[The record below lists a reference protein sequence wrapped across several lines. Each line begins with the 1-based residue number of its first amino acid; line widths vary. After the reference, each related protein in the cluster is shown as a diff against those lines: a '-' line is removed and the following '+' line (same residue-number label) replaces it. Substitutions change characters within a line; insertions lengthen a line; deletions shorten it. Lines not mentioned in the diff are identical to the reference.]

1 MNANDHLCIHDPRSN
16 GGCACEYDR
25 DARGIKQNKTCPGRT
40 EDCSCDNCHYGRDE
54 LAQELLKALGE
65 IQVLSAS
72 LVTEGGRSV
81 TQALESAPIE
91 VAIALS
97 LYAYNVRPGVRAQK
111 LYDHFQGDCAELDDL
126 FHTTNARAA
135 YAATEFAYPTAK
147 LYVQHALDRYG
158 QEARDR
164 VAQNEEYADQP
175 LPGHVRPV

>member
-1 MNANDHLCIHDPRSN
+1 MNATDHLCIHDPRSN

-40 EDCSCDNCHYGRDE
+40 DDCSCDNCFYGRDE
-54 LAQELLKALGE
+54 LARELIKAQCLIEEAAGFLD
-65 IQVLSAS
+65 VASAR
-72 LVTEGGRSV
+72 LVNTAS
-81 TQALESAPIE
+81 PIE

-97 LYAYNVRPGVRAQK
+97 LYAYNVRPGLRAQK

-158 QEARDR
+158 QEAKER
-164 VAQNEEYADQP
+164 VALNEECADRP